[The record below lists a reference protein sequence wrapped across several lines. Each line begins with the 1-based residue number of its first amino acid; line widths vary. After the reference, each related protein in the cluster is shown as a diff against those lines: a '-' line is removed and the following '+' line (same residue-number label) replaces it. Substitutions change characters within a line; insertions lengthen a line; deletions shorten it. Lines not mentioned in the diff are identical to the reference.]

1 MNYQERSPDDTYVL
15 DCMEDRF
22 TGGYAMLTVYDSSQ
36 SKQVEVAIKRGEL
49 PAWVISGY
57 HQMIV
62 AGDGFEITLDG
73 GNAVKHNERYWFLCS
88 SFAPP

>member
-1 MNYQERSPDDTYVL
+1 MNYQERNPDDTYVL
-15 DCMEDRF
+15 DYMEDRF
-22 TGGYAMLTVYDSSQ
+22 DGYARLTVYDSNR
-36 SKQVEVAIKRGEL
+36 SKQVGVRMKKEEL
-49 PAWVISGY
+49 PAWLISGY

-73 GNAVKHNERYWFLCS
+73 GNAIKHNERYWFLCS